1 MGATRLVSEPS
12 AGSRARRRL
21 RRWRIVS
28 PTGAPVVPFERLDA
42 RTRIRVTIPSIFTT
56 LNMIAGFSS
65 VLVAFRGH
73 FPWAAA
79 LIAFAIVM
87 DIADGAVARMV
98 GAASPF
104 GVQLDSMADLISF
117 GVAPAVLVHTWAL
130 PQWPVLAWTA
140 AFFWLA
146 CAGFRLARFNV
157 TVDPTAD
164 KRYFIGLPSPG
175 AAGVIIATV
184 FALDSVEHGPWL
196 VLPLT
201 IGVMPAALMVTT
213 IRFRSFRNLLSL
225 RGSLWP
231 HILLLAAVVAGLAV
245 APGTTGL
252 VIAYGYVLTA
262 PLGWLTR
269 PLRRRWMGES
279 SVAPPRTRMPS
290 VFAPSPAPDAPC
302 AGDFLDDDALT
313 DQPVGP
319 DDGISPDLA

>member
-1 MGATRLVSEPS
+1 
-12 AGSRARRRL
+12 
-21 RRWRIVS
+21 
-28 PTGAPVVPFERLDA
+28 
-42 RTRIRVTIPSIFTT
+42 
-56 LNMIAGFSS
+56 
-65 VLVAFRGH
+65 
-73 FPWAAA
+73 
-79 LIAFAIVM
+79 M

-130 PQWPVLAWTA
+130 PQWPVLAWAA

-184 FALDSVEHGPWL
+184 FALDSVDHGPWL
-196 VLPLT
+196 FLPLA

-213 IRFRSFRNLLSL
+213 VRFRSFRNLLSP
-225 RGSLWP
+225 RGNLWP
-231 HILLLAAVVAGLAV
+231 HVV
-245 APGTTGL
+245 GL
-252 VIAYGYVLTA
+252 VPPRRRSGRRARDDRSGRRVRLRPDR

-269 PLRRRWMGES
+269 PLRRRWFGEAA
-279 SVAPPRTRMPS
+279 VAPPRTRMPS
-290 VFAPSPAPDAPC
+290 VFLPVVSD
-302 AGDFLDDDALT
+302 LDDEA
-313 DQPVGP
+313 G
-319 DDGISPDLA
+319 

>member
-1 MGATRLVSEPS
+1 MSDP
-12 AGSRARRRL
+12 GSRPRVRDRL
-21 RRWRIVS
+21 RRFRLVS

-42 RTRIRVTIPSIFTT
+42 RTRVRVTIPSVFTT

-65 VLVAFRGH
+65 VLVAVRGH
-73 FPWAAA
+73 FAWAAT
-79 LIAFAIVM
+79 LIAVSIVM

-130 PQWPVLAWTA
+130 PQWPVLAWA
-140 AFFWLA
+140 GSFFWLA

-184 FALDSVEHGPWL
+184 FALDSVAHGPWL
-196 VLPLT
+196 FLPLA

-213 IRFRSFRNLLSL
+213 VRFRSFRNLLSP
-225 RGSLWP
+225 RGNLWP
-231 HILLLAAVVAGLAV
+231 HVGGLALLIAGLV
-245 APGTTGL
+245 LAPGTTGL
-252 VIAYGYVLTA
+252 VVAYGYVLTA

-269 PLRRRWMGES
+269 PARRRWLGDAA
-279 SVAPPRTRMPS
+279 VAPPRTPMPS
-290 VFAPSPAPDAPC
+290 VFLPVVADE
-302 AGDFLDDDALT
+302 GDDVDEDDPDDDA
-313 DQPVGP
+313 VEGP
-319 DDGISPDLA
+319 AAGRAIDGG

>member
-1 MGATRLVSEPS
+1 
-12 AGSRARRRL
+12 
-21 RRWRIVS
+21 
-28 PTGAPVVPFERLDA
+28 
-42 RTRIRVTIPSIFTT
+42 
-56 LNMIAGFSS
+56 
-65 VLVAFRGH
+65 VAFRGH
-73 FPWAAA
+73 FALAAA
-79 LIAFAIVM
+79 LIAIAIVM

-130 PQWPVLAWTA
+130 PQWPVLAWTG

-175 AAGVIIATV
+175 AAGVILATV

-196 VLPLT
+196 FLPLA

-213 IRFRSFRNLLSL
+213 VRFRSFRNLLSL
-225 RGSLWP
+225 RDNLWP
-231 HILLLAAVVAGLAV
+231 HIVGLVVLIAGLVV
-245 APGTTGL
+245 APGATGL
-252 VIAYGYVLTA
+252 VVAYGYVLTA

-269 PLRRRWMGES
+269 PLRRRWLGEDA
-279 SVAPPRTRMPS
+279 VAPPRTRMPS
-290 VFAPSPAPDAPC
+290 VFAPLPAAEDGGGDA
-302 AGDFLDDDALT
+302 AEDAAEDSGDPA
-313 DQPVGP
+313 
-319 DDGISPDLA
+319 